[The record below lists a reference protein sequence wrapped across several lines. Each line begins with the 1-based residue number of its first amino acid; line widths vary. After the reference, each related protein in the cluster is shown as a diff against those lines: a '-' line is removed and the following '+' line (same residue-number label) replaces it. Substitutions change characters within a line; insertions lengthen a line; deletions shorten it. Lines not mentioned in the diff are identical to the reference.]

1 MAKASLA
8 MDDPA
13 PLTSWFP
20 SLEELDAYARRRRE
34 ERAWEPA
41 PFCPPTLDPASVIV
55 LVEECD

>member
-1 MAKASLA
+1 

-13 PLTSWFP
+13 PLPSWFP

-34 ERAWEPA
+34 ERAWAPV

-55 LVEECD
+55 SVEECD